1 MRSDRV
7 FPYTIANDL
16 WHVVPSASDKCY
28 VYQEYLRLVINCT
41 ILYRKFMKFQIVLYQ
56 GRKMRCF
63 HRPGWVFK
71 ANRYYTRVLTKNR
84 SRSMLLALILIVHL
98 PCVKNSRAQ
107 GNVIFLRARDLYLR
121 ARGHVKD
128 IRARVP

>member
-1 MRSDRV
+1 
-7 FPYTIANDL
+7 
-16 WHVVPSASDKCY
+16 
-28 VYQEYLRLVINCT
+28 
-41 ILYRKFMKFQIVLYQ
+41 
-56 GRKMRCF
+56 MRCF

-121 ARGHVKD
+121 ARGHVNKGKYFGQNSLFLPSPSPYFFP
-128 IRARVP
+128 VF